1 MKRTYRIWS
10 WIWLLVVAVACQQE
24 DIAEPPLS
32 VDQQSL
38 IGRAIN
44 FDASYAQPFATK
56 TTYDNTGVFNEGDRM
71 RIYRQYYKPEQ
82 HGFDEQT
89 EAFRTYSYVSR
100 VATGTSIVLG
110 KSWKV
115 EVGKQGSNG
124 RENGVAVTF
133 IQAEK
138 DSLTWESG
146 QTVRFR
152 AWALSNL
159 SGCINTSSWDGY
171 YPDFSVS
178 EWVTASGPTMQVPL
192 TLKHIGCR
200 LHFTRKGGNQIYK
213 IEFATEK
220 EDYKYEDNAGS
231 SVEDENDK
239 EKDAADCAQRV
250 SMAYHQLCWPGG
262 VSFDGGLLA
271 LPKMTETTSFQ
282 PKQIDE
288 YFGEM
293 IPFGTRSADDIRE
306 EAERPRFNNLNED
319 FYLIAIPYDM
329 STTGG
334 QPITLPACTRFR
346 IYLRDVN
353 NGDDKNTSGYE
364 GAYHLFCLKDI
375 KDENGKCPFAEGL
388 TLKGGYSYEFTVGY
402 YYNKLSVTT
411 TSDFSW
417 NEQTVPVGTAE
428 DQTATAPEG
437 TKLAWWKKGL
447 DDAIAEALAPS
458 MGDRKPYEPQFVLK
472 TVADVREFIALVN
485 GTAATK
491 TTGLARAR
499 RSVPNEENTKSYY
512 WWYRT
517 PMDTADTTWVK
528 NSEAEAEGYVF
539 YNKYVPSNGDVPA
552 YSIEEL
558 LTAPYSFFDN
568 SVQKRLKVTIAE
580 DIDFND
586 LPMEGMS
593 KPFSGYLDG
602 GMHLLSNLNLNLSG
616 GTLFASL
623 EKAAVTNLRINTL
636 HPFGLVRTA
645 QESVLAGLSIQA
657 SPCRSLAQEMKGA
670 CYVVGC
676 IVQGEKGQALVGKA
690 DNLTL
695 MGCMQ
700 TMSGLDAGGALL
712 AAYADGASEFFAPQT
727 GEKVG
732 WGRLMCCY
740 YDISRSPQA
749 VAVGGKSYSYNKPQQ
764 YVRALTT
771 SYLCARYDHLLAD
784 KSYYDKLSSASE
796 KMYYYGIAPWKAMNS
811 AIYYYNHYISI
822 GKLYPCNAHYAVD
835 ETCYTNRYPQLVS
848 GASTDYVDV
857 TQQNN

>member
-133 IQAEK
+133 TQAEK

-220 EDYKYEDNAGS
+220 EDYEYEDNAGS

-271 LPKMTETTSFQ
+271 LPKMTETTSFFQ

-293 IPFGTRSADDIRE
+293 IPFGTRSADDIRDK
-306 EAERPRFNNLNED
+306 AERPRFNNLNED

-388 TLKGGYSYEFTVGY
+388 TLKGGCSYSFSVGY
-402 YYNKLSVTT
+402 QYGKLTIS
-411 TSDFSW
+411 TSTDLSW
-417 NEQTVPVGTAE
+417 KDGGLREETSSKDDLAVAE
-428 DQTATAPEG
+428 PQKRFE
-437 TKLAWWKKGL
+437 WWKKGL
-447 DDAIAEALAPS
+447 DEAIAAATATDESKRKSYAPEFEIS
-458 MGDRKPYEPQFVLK
+458 TAAQF
-472 TVADVREFIALVN
+472 REFIQLVN

-491 TTGLARAR
+491 TEGLTRAYR
-499 RSVPNEENTKSYY
+499 TKLNTDNNSHY

-517 PMDTADTTWVK
+517 SGTTPGDTTWVTK
-528 NSEAEAEGYVF
+528 QDAEKEGYLF
-539 YNKYVPSNGDVPA
+539 YNQYYPSDGDRPA
-552 YSIEEL
+552 YYIEEL
-558 LTAPYSFFDN
+558 LTAPYSFYD
-568 SVQKRLKVTIAE
+568 SYVMKKLKVKITAP
-580 DIDFND
+580 IDFND
-586 LPMEGMS
+586 LPLPGMTQ
-593 KPFSGYLDG
+593 PFSGWFEG
-602 GMHLLSNLNLNLSG
+602 GMN
-616 GTLFASL
+616 TLKALYITHGILFGRL
-623 EKAAVTNLRINTL
+623 EQAVVTNLTVQSWHPLCLVGSGKETL
-636 HPFGLVRTA
+636 
-645 QESVLAGLSIQA
+645 LAGLALHAPSSGQ
-657 SPCRSLAQEMKGA
+657 LAQTLVGE
-670 CYVVGC
+670 CTVVGC
-676 IVQGEKGQALVGKA
+676 VTTGTNGHPLVGKA
-690 DNLTL
+690 DNLSMQGCLQACSKVSGAALLGGYDKQQTGWRESFKPLETAAWGSL
-695 MGCMQ
+695 MGC
-700 TMSGLDAGGALL
+700 
-712 AAYADGASEFFAPQT
+712 
-727 GEKVG
+727 
-732 WGRLMCCY
+732 Y
-740 YDISRSPQA
+740 YDRTTSPNIPF
-749 VAVGGKSYSYNKPQQ
+749 VGGESYSYKLPQQ
-764 YVRALTT
+764 YVRALDTW
-771 SYLCARYDHLLAD
+771 YLCALEDHLLQD
-784 KSYYDKLSSASE
+784 PDYYDLITSDSE
-796 KMYYYGIAPWKAMNS
+796 RRFYYGLAPWRALNS
-811 AIYYYNHYISI
+811 VIYHYNQTSQ
-822 GKLYPCNAHYAVD
+822 GKLYPCNAHFQVSD
-835 ETCYTNRYPQLVS
+835 TGFDNRYPQLVS
-848 GASTDYVDV
+848 GAPTDYKDL